1 MPRSAK
7 SAGSSRRSKPRVS
20 VLGRRLVAGL
30 NDALAHAR
38 GELVLPSYSVTVPEH
53 VDVAGL
59 RHRPRLTA
67 PWDQLDFAHIWLLAR
82 SLVSTVNKAWLTD
95 CGGATQTP

>member
-1 MPRSAK
+1 MPSSAK
-7 SAGSSRRSKPRVS
+7 SASSSRRSKRKVS

-38 GELVLPSYSVTVPEH
+38 GELKLASYTVTVPEH

-59 RHRPRLTA
+59 RRRLGLSQA
-67 PWDQLDFAHIWLLAR
+67 AVR
-82 SLVSTVNKAWLTD
+82 KS
-95 CGGATQTP
+95 